1 MSENY
6 VGYFRGRKTIQR
18 SATIGGARSVFVKLQ
33 GNKNELVYPTFGGQI
48 KNPFKGAAK
57 MFAGDLMEY
66 RTDANG
72 LNPEIYLLKTYL
84 VHSGGGNVINF
95 LNDGYKHT
103 PFVGDTLGV
112 ALSESEL
119 AFYCTIEKVEVKTID
134 GVKVWSCTID
144 KTYESDING
153 AGVGSVFEE
162 VYFEAVGAMDYV
174 PRVSTVNAVAP
185 TDMDMLD
192 ASATGDED
200 FDGARYFYTPAL
212 GGIMYTNK
220 MSPIPRRF
228 GSLNQSKV
236 NGWFQIQSV

>member
-48 KNPFKGAAK
+48 KNPFKGVAK

-66 RTDANG
+66 RTDADG
-72 LNPEIYLLKTYL
+72 LNPEIYLLKTYK
-84 VHSGGGNVINF
+84 VVSVSGTTVNI
-95 LNDGYKHT
+95 LNDGYKHI
-103 PFVGDTLGV
+103 PFVGDKIGV
-112 ALSESEL
+112 APDEIGG
-119 AFYCTIEKVEVKTID
+119 AVDAVTITSVKNAEVGGK
-134 GVKVWSCTID
+134 KVWAVTTSGSLTASAD
-144 KTYESDING
+144 DVLVE
-153 AGVGSVFEE
+153 AGEDGNMLVKNI
-162 VYFEAVGAMDYV
+162 
-174 PRVSTVNAVAP
+174 NAVAP

-192 ASATGDED
+192 APATGDED

-220 MSPIPRRF
+220 MSPLPECVKK
-228 GSLNQSKV
+228 LNKSNI